1 MTIYTTASWFTLLF
15 SCFPISASWNGRN
28 GKCISLASFRGLGVT
43 YSSESN
49 SINSITQTNPETVL
63 GMLTDAFLAFIPV
76 PIISRM
82 QLNIR
87 TKICLYLAFGMGLAT
102 VTCGAIKSYY
112 LWHYFNDQDRLY
124 YNNYF
129 VWGALELYVGTIA
142 ACLVSLKPLI
152 SSFLEKAKSTLVT
165 SAALAK
171 SLHHHGSPRPHSPHP
186 ASPRFEEKTE
196 QQFNTFNTQNF
207 PRIEIC
213 SVSDYEMPDM
223 PVVVEQPKI
232 FRVEMESN
240 DVPTSLSSY
249 PGFTSPRKSKR
260 KHRPAPLDTEA
271 LSRRTSLELPCL
283 GGVLNSPSPT
293 YLPSAVDL
301 SFLDLVK
308 GRDPET
314 LSRNPSVIQLPNS
327 RFSNSTSGTDSPAT
341 MTTTSTLRSSLSVPN
356 ICGLLTS
363 PSPTF
368 LNSATGNDFDFF
380 SLIRC
385 RDPESLAAASKVP
398 SSRRGTVISI
408 PDSIPE
414 DHGVSFPTS
423 RRATL
428 AHTRYHSVEISEA
441 STASVQTVQRINAG
455 EVRRRPSMAPSAA
468 STTSAF
474 LCPPV
479 YGEDSQG
486 TSMYFHVMTSGQFR
500 STAETAAKAL
510 EVEDAPLSPMSC
522 GPAPKLVLRE
532 QHEYFGF
539 SPVFDGGFGDLTAKE
554 RIDSSQAAT
563 LKKDE

>member
-1 MTIYTTASWFTLLF
+1 M
-15 SCFPISASWNGRN
+15 
-28 GKCISLASFRGLGVT
+28 LA
-43 YSSESN
+43 
-49 SINSITQTNPETVL
+49 
-63 GMLTDAFLAFIPV
+63 DAFLAFIPV

-102 VTCGAIKSYY
+102 VTCGAIKSYH
-112 LWHYFNDQDRLY
+112 LWHYFNDRDRLF
-124 YNNYF
+124 YNSYF
-129 VWGALELYVGTIA
+129 VWGALELYVGIIA

-152 SSFLEKAKSTLVT
+152 LSFLEKAKSTLVT

-171 SLHHHGSPRPHSPHP
+171 SLHHHGSPTPHSPHP
-186 ASPRFEEKTE
+186 ASPRFDEKTE

-207 PRIEIC
+207 PHIQIC
-213 SVSDYEMPDM
+213 SVSDYEMPNL
-223 PVVVEQPKI
+223 PVMTEQPKI

-240 DVPTSLSSY
+240 DIPAPLSSY
-249 PGFTSPRKSKR
+249 PGFTSPQKPKR

-271 LSRRTSLELPCL
+271 LSRRTSLDLPCL
-283 GGVLNSPSPT
+283 GGVLTSPSPT
-293 YLPSAVDL
+293 HLPSAVDL

-314 LSRNPSVIQLPNS
+314 LSRSPSVVQLPNS
-327 RFSNSTSGTDSPAT
+327 RFSDSTNGTSSPAT
-341 MTTTSTLRSSLSVPN
+341 MTTVTTANSLRSSLSVPN

-368 LNSATGNDFDFF
+368 LNSATGSDFDFF

-385 RDPESLAAASKVP
+385 RDPEALAAASKVAP
-398 SSRRGTVISI
+398 SRRGTVISV

-441 STASVQTVQRINAG
+441 STASMQTVQRVNAG

-468 STTSAF
+468 STSSAF
-474 LCPPV
+474 LCPPIHV
-479 YGEDSQG
+479 ENSQS

-500 STAETAAKAL
+500 STAETAAKSL
-510 EVEDAPLSPMSC
+510 EVEEAPLSPMSVETS
-522 GPAPKLVLRE
+522 APKLVLRE
-532 QHEYFGF
+532 QQQEYFGF
-539 SPVFDGGFGDLTAKE
+539 SPVFDGGFEDLAARE

>member
-1 MTIYTTASWFTLLF
+1 
-15 SCFPISASWNGRN
+15 
-28 GKCISLASFRGLGVT
+28 
-43 YSSESN
+43 
-49 SINSITQTNPETVL
+49 
-63 GMLTDAFLAFIPV
+63 MLTDAFLAFIPV

-112 LWHYFNDQDRLY
+112 LWHYFNDRDRLF
-124 YNNYF
+124 YNSYF
-129 VWGALELYVGTIA
+129 VWGALELYVGIIA

-171 SLHHHGSPRPHSPHP
+171 SLHHHGSPTPHSPHP
-186 ASPRFEEKTE
+186 ASPRFDEKTE

-207 PRIEIC
+207 PRIQIC
-213 SVSDYEMPDM
+213 SVSDYEMPNLPIM
-223 PVVVEQPKI
+223 TEQPKI

-240 DVPTSLSSY
+240 DSPTSLSSY
-249 PGFTSPRKSKR
+249 PSFTSAPKSKR

-283 GGVLNSPSPT
+283 GGVLTSPSPT
-293 YLPSAVDL
+293 HLPSAVDL

-314 LSRNPSVIQLPNS
+314 LSRSPSVVQLPNS
-327 RFSNSTSGTDSPAT
+327 RFSDSTTSTSSPAT
-341 MTTTSTLRSSLSVPN
+341 MTTANSLRSSLSVPN

-368 LNSATGNDFDFF
+368 LNSATGSDFEFF

-385 RDPESLAAASKVP
+385 RDPEALAAASKVAP
-398 SSRRGTVISI
+398 SRRGTVISI

-414 DHGVSFPTS
+414 DHGVNFPTS

-428 AHTRYHSVEISEA
+428 GHTRYHSVEISEA
-441 STASVQTVQRINAG
+441 STASMQTVQRITAG

-468 STTSAF
+468 STSSAF
-474 LCPPV
+474 FCPPIHV
-479 YGEDSQG
+479 EDSQG

-500 STAETAAKAL
+500 STAETAAKSL
-510 EVEDAPLSPMSC
+510 EVEEAPLSPMSS

-539 SPVFDGGFGDLTAKE
+539 SPVFDGGFEDLAARE

-563 LKKDE
+563 LKKDK

>member
-1 MTIYTTASWFTLLF
+1 
-15 SCFPISASWNGRN
+15 
-28 GKCISLASFRGLGVT
+28 
-43 YSSESN
+43 
-49 SINSITQTNPETVL
+49 
-63 GMLTDAFLAFIPV
+63 MLTDAFLAFIPV

-102 VTCGAIKSYY
+102 VTCGAIKSYH
-112 LWHYFNDQDRLY
+112 LWSYFEDRDRLY
-124 YNNYF
+124 NNSYF

-171 SLHHHGSPRPHSPHP
+171 SLHHHGSPMPHSPHIH
-186 ASPRFEEKTE
+186 SPKFDEKTE

-207 PRIEIC
+207 PRIQIC

-223 PVVVEQPKI
+223 PVMVEQPKI
-232 FRVEMESN
+232 FRVEVDSN
-240 DVPTSLSSY
+240 DLPAPTPSY
-249 PGFTSPRKSKR
+249 PRFTMPQKPKR
-260 KHRPAPLDTEA
+260 KHRPAPLDTAA
-271 LSRRTSLELPCL
+271 LSRRTSLELPRL
-283 GGVLNSPSPT
+283 GGVLTSPSPT
-293 YLPSAVDL
+293 HLPSAIDL
-301 SFLDLVK
+301 GFLDLVK

-314 LSRNPSVIQLPNS
+314 LSRNPSVEKLSNS
-327 RFSNSTSGTDSPAT
+327 RFSNSTTSTNSPAA
-341 MTTTSTLRSSLSVPN
+341 MTTASTFRSSLSVPN

-368 LNSATGNDFDFF
+368 LDSATGNDFDFF

-385 RDPESLAAASKVP
+385 RDPEVLAASKVP
-398 SSRRGTVISI
+398 SSRRGTVVSI
-408 PDSIPE
+408 PDSILE
-414 DHGVSFPTS
+414 DHISYPVS

-441 STASVQTVQRINAG
+441 STASVQTVQRVNAG

-474 LCPPV
+474 LCPPIYV
-479 YGEDSQG
+479 EDSQSS
-486 TSMYFHVMTSGQFR
+486 SMYFHVMTSGQFR
-500 STAETAAKAL
+500 STAETAAKSL
-510 EVEDAPLSPMSC
+510 EVEETPLSPMSS
-522 GPAPKLVLRE
+522 GPAPKLVSRE

-539 SPVFDGGFGDLTAKE
+539 SPVFNGGFEDIAARE
-554 RIDSSQAAT
+554 RIDSSQAA